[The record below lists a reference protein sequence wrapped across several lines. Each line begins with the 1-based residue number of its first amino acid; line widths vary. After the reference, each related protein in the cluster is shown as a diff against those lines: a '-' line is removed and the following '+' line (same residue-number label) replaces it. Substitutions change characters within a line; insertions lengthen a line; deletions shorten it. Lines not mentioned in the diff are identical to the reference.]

1 MGWFHAG
8 TDEKVGQPDL
18 FGCVLIPSPACCF
31 GKADLP
37 YEQKQRDLL
46 LSVLKDE
53 KLQTMPWPKEL
64 KGTFTPLSTS
74 RKSLY
79 GSPMLDIALGK
90 VDAVEKV
97 LKELR
102 TQSNG
107 TNING
112 TTVHDKSSSGNTK
125 SKSSKKMKL
134 DTTQYDSILPPE
146 QPTSW
151 VQCEQCKKWRRVP
164 WHIDVDSLPE
174 VWDCA
179 MNTWDPDSANC
190 VISQDLYDP
199 VKENTLNYSS
209 PLVKQHQDI
218 KDMKIGEWRDVFCLK
233 NLVYYEAQ
241 IKKVKIAKN
250 GKKDPPKI
258 LFHYKGWSNSFD
270 EWIPYNSER
279 IQVHNL
285 FTNPDATDPR
295 QQEQWQG
302 RSPVKSTIRS
312 AFINDRSS
320 GKKRKVESELNCSAK
335 SIL

>member
-46 LSVLKDE
+46 LSILKDE

-64 KGTFTPLSTS
+64 KGSFTPLTTS

-102 TQSNG
+102 NQIQAVNTNG
-107 TNING
+107 GNANA
-112 TTVHDKSSSGNTK
+112 SGK
-125 SKSSKKMKL
+125 SKHKKPKM
-134 DTTQYDSILPPE
+134 DNTQYDSILPPE

-151 VQCEQCKKWRRVP
+151 VQCELCKKWRRVP
-164 WHIDVDSLPE
+164 WHIDVNSLPDLWE
-174 VWDCA
+174 CS
-179 MNTWDPDSANC
+179 MNCWDPDSANC
-190 VISQDLYDP
+190 TVSQDLYDP

-209 PLVKQHQDI
+209 PLVKQHQDVTE
-218 KDMKIGEWRDVFCLK
+218 MKIGEWRDVFCQK

-241 IKKVKIAKN
+241 IKKVKIPKN
-250 GKKDPPKI
+250 GKQDVPKI

-285 FTNPDATDPR
+285 FTNPDAKDPR

-302 RSPVKSTIRS
+302 RSPVKSTLRT
-312 AFINDRSS
+312 AFNDRST
-320 GKKRKVESELNCSAK
+320 GKKRKVESETK
-335 SIL
+335 PTIERIL